1 MVPKPT
7 ATSRLLYMIYPANVD
22 EESLAVA
29 KQFAVHVEITDVK
42 PDGACGHRAI
52 ALHLNR
58 RGVPLVDRFTTEG
71 NKKYDSFWRQK
82 TALQLQER
90 EWIANMKMFSDR
102 IFAGVVRE
110 YLIAFNHFNV
120 IYFLVIVQ
128 QTYRR
133 QVCIVLLRCP
143 EETVCSH
150 RK

>member
-110 YLIAFNHFNV
+110 CLIAMNHFNV
-120 IYFLVIVQ
+120 IYCLVIVR
-128 QTYRR
+128 QTCRR

-143 EETVCSH
+143 EETVCPH